1 MLDLVWKNHFTKEL
15 KRHNKLKEK
24 ETNKISFLGGDIRIE
39 SGCYQN
45 TQISTQILRDKKKY
59 REL

>member
-15 KRHNKLKEK
+15 KRQNKLKEK
-24 ETNKISFLGGDIRIE
+24 ETNKNSFWGGDIRIE
-39 SGCYQN
+39 SGYYQN